1 MTYKEA
7 LKIKVG
13 DRVKIRDY
21 EVVRTVEE
29 IETKDIKKLYFRLDN
44 GQLIPHV
51 HVESVVEHMVI

>member
-21 EVVRTVEE
+21 KAVRTIEE
-29 IETKDIKKLYFRLDN
+29 IETKDSRKLYFRLDN
-44 GQLIPHV
+44 GQLMPHI
-51 HVESVVEHMVI
+51 HVESVVEHVAI

>member
-21 EVVRTVEE
+21 KAVRTIEE
-29 IETKDIKKLYFRLDN
+29 IETKDSRKLYFRLDN
-44 GQLIPHV
+44 GQLMPHI
-51 HVESVVEHMVI
+51 HVESVV

>member
-21 EVVRTVEE
+21 RVVRTVEE
-29 IETKDIKKLYFRLDN
+29 IETKGNRKLYFRLDN
-44 GQLIPHV
+44 GQLMPHI
-51 HVESVVEHMVI
+51 HVELVVEHMVI